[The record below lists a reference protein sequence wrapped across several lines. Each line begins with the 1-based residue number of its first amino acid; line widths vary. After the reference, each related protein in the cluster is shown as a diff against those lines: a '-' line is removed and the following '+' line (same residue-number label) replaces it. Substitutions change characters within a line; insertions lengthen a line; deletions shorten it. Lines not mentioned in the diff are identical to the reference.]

1 MIEAARSVRRKIAIL
16 LLEKFFTHENEEITT
31 EEQTRT
37 PVEIDHEFV
46 EGKIFIFEILICFW

>member
-1 MIEAARSVRRKIAIL
+1 MIVAARSVRRKIAAF
-16 LLEKFFTHENEEITT
+16 LLEKFFTDENEQITT

-46 EGKIFIFEILICFW
+46 EGKIFIFEISICFW

>member
-1 MIEAARSVRRKIAIL
+1 MIEAARSVRRKIAIF
-16 LLEKFFTHENEEITT
+16 LLEKFFADENEEITT

-46 EGKIFIFEILICFW
+46 EGKIFSLSLRIFF

>member
-1 MIEAARSVRRKIAIL
+1 MIEAARSVRRKIAIF
-16 LLEKFFTHENEEITT
+16 LLEKFFADENEEITT

-46 EGKIFIFEILICFW
+46 EGKIFMIEILICFW